1 MERAEVWLSVG
12 TIVYVVALVRIGR
25 IERDRPRLCRQN
37 LTPVVC
43 SERALLVADRSLAQ
57 P

>member
-12 TIVYVVALVRIGR
+12 TIVYVGALVRIGR